1 MAKLIDTHC
10 HPYFGHYDQDR
21 DEVLTKTF
29 EVCDY
34 VISVGSNILES
45 KKSIEL
51 AARNRDIFASVG
63 IHPHAAG
70 DSDPN
75 NLMELIT
82 KPKVVAIGECGLDFK
97 PFENIEINK
106 ERQIKVF
113 TSQITLANEAGLPV
127 IIHARDC
134 WDDLIP
140 LLKEVTPRAGLIHSW
155 TGGLKE
161 ADEVIKLGLY
171 LSFSGMLTYPANH
184 HIRAVAQMAPQDMV
198 LVETDSPFLPPQQL
212 RGQRNVPGNVK
223 IVASALADI
232 RGVTFEEISAV
243 TTANAKRLFNLP

>member
-21 DEVLTKTF
+21 DEVLAKTF
-29 EVCDY
+29 EVCEY

-51 AARNRDIFASVG
+51 ATEHPNIFASVG

-70 DSDPN
+70 DSDPK
-75 NLMELIT
+75 NLTELLA

-97 PFENIEINK
+97 PYGNLEINID
-106 ERQIKVF
+106 RQKKAF
-113 TSQITLANEAGLPV
+113 RSQINLANEANLPV

-140 LLKEVTPRAGLIHSW
+140 LLKEAAPREGLIHSW

-171 LSFSGMLTYPANH
+171 ISFSGMLTYPANH
-184 HIRAVAQMAPQDMV
+184 HIRAVAEMAPQDKI

-212 RGQRNVPGNVK
+212 RGQRNEPGNVK
-223 IVASALADI
+223 IIASALADI
-232 RGVTFEEISAV
+232 RGVTLEEISAV
-243 TTANAKRLFNLP
+243 TTANAKRLFKLP